1 MKVFHSLNEILI
13 ADSVATIGF
22 FDGVH
27 IGHQQIL
34 ARVVKRAKEFNT
46 SSLVITFW
54 PHPRLVIGA
63 QPDDL
68 RLLSSQNEK
77 IESFKNLGVDAVLF
91 VEFTPRFAALSAAD
105 FVKTILAEKLRVKHM
120 VVGYNNNFGSKGEG
134 NITLLQSLGEELG
147 FSSELINPV
156 EVEGVNVSSSKIRAA
171 LERGNVE
178 FANSLL
184 GYHYQII
191 GTIEGGKQIG
201 RSIGFPT
208 ANISPSETHKQ
219 IPGFG
224 VYAVWFDFNG
234 KSYPA
239 MLNIGVKPTV
249 ASELDR
255 TIEAHIIGFNQNIY
269 SREVKVRFVSKIRD
283 EMRFPSLEHL
293 KAQLVDD
300 KARVLNVL
308 GITE

>member
-1 MKVFHSLNEILI
+1 MKVFHNLNEV
-13 ADSVATIGF
+13 DVFNSVATIGF

-34 ARVVKRAKEFNT
+34 AGVIKRAKEFNT

-54 PHPRLVIGA
+54 PHPRLVIGT

-91 VEFTPRFAALSAAD
+91 VEFTPQFAALSAAD
-105 FVKTILAEKLRVKHM
+105 FVKTILAEKLKVKHM

-134 NITLLQSLGEELG
+134 NFSLLQG
-147 FSSELINPV
+147 FGHRYGFTSELINPV
-156 EVEGVNVSSSKIRAA
+156 EVEGVSVSSSKIRAA
-171 LERGNVE
+171 LERGNLD
-178 FANSLL
+178 FANRFL
-184 GYHYQII
+184 GYCYPIT

-224 VYAVWFDFNG
+224 VYAVWFDYDG

-249 ASELDR
+249 GSELDR

-269 SREVKVRFVSKIRD
+269 AREVMVRFVKKIRD

-293 KAQLVDD
+293 KNQLVDD
-300 KARVLNVL
+300 KARVLSVL